1 MSRRILVTSALP
13 YANGSIHLG
22 HLVEYIQT
30 DIWVRFQKMQGQ
42 EVHYVCADDTHG
54 TPIMLRADKEGITP
68 EQLIA
73 RVFGEHTRDFAGF
86 HVAFDNYYTTNSPE
100 NQDFC
105 EDIYRKLDEKNLI
118 ARRSVEQF
126 YDPVKQMF
134 LPDRYIK
141 GECPNCHSKDQY
153 GDSCEV
159 CGTTY
164 SPTDLI
170 NPYSAVSGVKP
181 ERKASEHHFFRL
193 SDKRCEDFLR
203 SFTQTGDRLQPEAAN
218 KMKEWLGEPGDNKL
232 ADWDI
237 SRDAPYFGF
246 PIPGTNNQKFFYVWL
261 DAPVG
266 YFGSFKNLAAKRSD
280 IDLDAFIQADKVIAQ
295 ETAYRIAP
303 DKFDPPTEMV
313 HFIGKDIL
321 YFHAL
326 FWPAMLEFA
335 GYRTPT
341 KVFAHGFL
349 TVDGQ
354 KMSKSRG
361 TFITAESYL
370 KQGLNPEWLRYYY
383 AAKLNST
390 IEDIDLNLEDF
401 VARVNSDLIGKYVNI
416 ASRCAPFLE
425 RMFENRLGSFRI
437 PGNDA
442 ISLQFAEEHLEDG
455 EIEYELT
462 LSVSG
467 DIRPKFETLDASVAV
482 AAPSTQLSALIWARH
497 RIARLYERREFGKA
511 MREVQHLTDLAN
523 EYVNAARPW
532 ELAKLSGHEAQLHD
546 VCTIALNM
554 FRLIAIYLKPVLPE
568 LAKQVE
574 EFLQIPPLEWGN
586 AEMLLPTEHRIR
598 PYKHLMNRVDPK
610 QIAALVEANKESLQ
624 PAPQRHAQHQ
634 EKAVESAT
642 APSFISIDDFNKVE
656 LRVAR
661 IVSAEHVEGADKL
674 LKLQLD
680 LGNETRQVF
689 AGIKSAYDPA
699 KLVGRLTVMIANL
712 QPRKMRF
719 GESQGM
725 VLAASG
731 DGPGIFLLSPDDGA
745 QPGMRVK

>member
-30 DIWVRFQKMQGQ
+30 DIWVRFQRMQADT
-42 EVHYVCADDTHG
+42 EVYYVCADDTHG
-54 TPIMLRADKEGITP
+54 TPIMLRADQEGITP

-73 RVFGEHTRDFAGF
+73 RMYGEHTRDFAGF

-100 NQDFC
+100 NQVFC
-105 EDIYRKLDEKNLI
+105 EDIYRELDKKELI

-170 NPYSAVSGVKP
+170 NPYSAVSGAKP

-203 SFTQTGDRLQPEAAN
+203 RFTQTGDRLQPEAAN

-266 YFGSFKNLAAKRSD
+266 YFGSFGNYVAKQKAAGKT
-280 IDLDAFIQADKVIAQ
+280 IDKDAFL
-295 ETAYRIAP
+295 RP
-303 DKFDPPTEMV
+303 GGNTEMV

-390 IEDIDLNLEDF
+390 MEDIDLNLEDF

-416 ASRCAPFLE
+416 ASRAAKFITE
-425 RMFENRLGSFRI
+425 RFSGKLTAGRPANLGSKKVDS
-437 PGNDA
+437 GGA
-442 ISLQFAEEHLEDG
+442 IVETNQPFSLFYGDSNLLGPNGTFAGYTDS
-455 EIEYELT
+455 IR
-462 LSVSG
+462 VS
-467 DIRPKFETLDASVAV
+467 F
-482 AAPSTQLSALIWARH
+482 
-497 RIARLYERREFGKA
+497 ERREFGVA
-511 MREVQHLTDLAN
+511 VRGIMELADK
-523 EYVNAARPW
+523 VNKYFADCEPW
-532 ELAKLSGHEAQLHD
+532 ELAKQDSDFARESLHEVCSLSL
-546 VCTIALNM
+546 IAF
-554 FRLIAIYLKPVLPE
+554 FRLTVL
-568 LAKQVE
+568 LAPILPDLASKAAKNL
-574 EFLQIPPLEWGN
+574 FKLDRPLVWTD
-586 AEMLLPTEHRIR
+586 LDFVPTEIDE
-598 PYKHLMNRVDPK
+598 YKHLMTRVDQR

-624 PAPQRHAQHQ
+624 PAPQSHSPQRHAQHQ
-634 EKAVESAT
+634 EKTVESVT

-689 AGIKSAYDPA
+689 AGIKLAYDPA
-699 KLVGRLTVMIANL
+699 KLVGRLTVMVANL